1 MPDMP
6 CYPYVTKDHRTI
18 MNDRELL
25 DWIREK
31 AGDDMA
37 ELVRLVCIL
46 FGSLMM
52 LAAFRSGNIKLAIVA
67 FLILLVGILFAEE
80 VEDVLERFRIVF
92 TWLEL

>member
-6 CYPYVTKDHRTI
+6 CYPYVTKEHRTI

-37 ELVRLVCIL
+37 ELVDMRLKDKNCP
-46 FGSLMM
+46 SLKE
-52 LAAFRSGNIKLAIVA
+52 IKNVLS
-67 FLILLVGILFAEE
+67 VGYTVSCAKMGGEWN
-80 VEDVLERFRIVF
+80 
-92 TWLEL
+92 TK

>member
-6 CYPYVTKDHRTI
+6 CYPYVTKEHRTI

-37 ELVRLVCIL
+37 ELVDMRLNDKNCPAL
-46 FGSLMM
+46 KE
-52 LAAFRSGNIKLAIVA
+52 IKNVLSVLIDNLDDAYTSIDNVQNAIVRWEKN
-67 FLILLVGILFAEE
+67 G
-80 VEDVLERFRIVF
+80 
-92 TWLEL
+92 

>member
-6 CYPYVTKDHRTI
+6 CYPYVTKEHRTI

-37 ELVRLVCIL
+37 ELVDMRLNDTACYLNDVQNDLNVLKDDLIYVRT
-46 FGSLMM
+46 SVD
-52 LAAFRSGNIKLAIVA
+52 AALKEIGRWEKNG
-67 FLILLVGILFAEE
+67 
-80 VEDVLERFRIVF
+80 
-92 TWLEL
+92 